1 VSGFHAADPAQVS
14 VHSLVRSL
22 RADEKIEGHRA
33 FRLAGG
39 YQALIDTFR
48 EALSRAKVAIQL
60 GTVVHRIGWTK
71 GKVEVRAVNKS
82 AQVVFTGGRVLVTLP
97 LGVLR
102 VPATSGG
109 VAFSPELPGSKN
121 SAIGKLAMG
130 KVVRVILR
138 FEKRFWDEIRPDPKA
153 SKTLA
158 EMRF

>member
-1 VSGFHAADPAQVS
+1 
-14 VHSLVRSL
+14 
-22 RADEKIEGHRA
+22 
-33 FRLAGG
+33 
-39 YQALIDTFR
+39 IDTFR

-158 EMRF
+158 EMRFLFSRQRCFPTWWTSLPDKHPVIVGWATGRSAEELAGQS